1 LPGFGCVQVSVAD
14 IAEAVAVGDI
24 VAVVFILKM
33 VIDMVLN

>member
-1 LPGFGCVQVSVAD
+1 VQVSVAD
-14 IAEAVAVGDI
+14 IAEAVAVGGI